1 MKLYMY
7 AAIVGFT
14 LFSNS
19 CASVAKFPVSSIVPA
34 AEISAKKM
42 VDKNK
47 NYVIELVAKN
57 LANSERLDPPKSN
70 YSVWIITDDNVTKN
84 IGQLNN
90 SNGKRTTLKTLTAF
104 NVKEIF
110 ITAENQGDLS
120 YPMGT
125 EISRTTFGDSKMK
138 KLTSN

>member
-7 AAIVGFT
+7 AVILGFAV
-14 LFSNS
+14 LSNS
-19 CASVAKFPVSSIVPA
+19 CASVAKFPVSSTVPA
-34 AEISAKKM
+34 AEITAKKM
-42 VDKNK
+42 VDKNN

-70 YSVWIITDDNVTKN
+70 FSVWIITDDNVIKN

-104 NVKEIF
+104 NVK
-110 ITAENQGDLS
+110 DVPS
-120 YPMGT
+120 
-125 EISRTTFGDSKMK
+125 
-138 KLTSN
+138 

>member
-34 AEISAKKM
+34 AEITAKKM

-70 YSVWIITDDNVTKN
+70 
-84 IGQLNN
+84 
-90 SNGKRTTLKTLTAF
+90 
-104 NVKEIF
+104 
-110 ITAENQGDLS
+110 
-120 YPMGT
+120 
-125 EISRTTFGDSKMK
+125 
-138 KLTSN
+138 

>member
-1 MKLYMY
+1 MIFLTRKEHFNAAHKL
-7 AAIVGFT
+7 
-14 LFSNS
+14 
-19 CASVAKFPVSSIVPA
+19 C
-34 AEISAKKM
+34 
-42 VDKNK
+42 
-47 NYVIELVAKN
+47 
-57 LANSERLDPPKSN
+57 R
-70 YSVWIITDDNVTKN
+70 DDWSDEKN